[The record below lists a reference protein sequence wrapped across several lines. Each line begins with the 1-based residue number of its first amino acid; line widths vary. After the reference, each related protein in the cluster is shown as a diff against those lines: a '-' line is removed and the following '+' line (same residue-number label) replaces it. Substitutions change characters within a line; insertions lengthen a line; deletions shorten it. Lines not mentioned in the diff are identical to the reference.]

1 MQQLNLGVHR
11 LATKTNNHNTT
22 KPRQLVASLVA
33 WPGPPQ
39 HNHRPHKLIAERFQ
53 MSSRSVRSSGSAWTW
68 NPSDYE
74 NDYDPSASSSSAP
87 ALSPATTPQEG
98 APAPAAPAAPA
109 LAGPVPT
116 PAVAEPRADSLTLL
130 EWLRN
135 IRLQEYVTVL
145 NDLGASEVM
154 DLVDI
159 NDINEFPILAQ
170 RMKPLEKK
178 RFIRNVEQLRG
189 N

>member
-1 MQQLNLGVHR
+1 MV
-11 LATKTNNHNTT
+11 
-22 KPRQLVASLVA
+22 
-33 WPGPPQ
+33 
-39 HNHRPHKLIAERFQ
+39 
-53 MSSRSVRSSGSAWTW
+53 
-68 NPSDYE
+68 
-74 NDYDPSASSSSAP
+74 SSAVE
-87 ALSPATTPQEG
+87 AGITVGT
-98 APAPAAPAAPA
+98 AAAAPA

-159 NDINEFPILAQ
+159 TDIDEFPILAQ